1 MTHDTDPNNSN
12 TDVNDCN
19 NNSDT
24 WQHRYANII
33 TAGTAASTRR
43 AYKRDLAY
51 FWAWARRATGQDD
64 IYPVRVETVIRFVLD
79 HFGDMTT
86 KSEDGLIKEGFKQR
100 RGPLKVGTLR
110 RYLASLSVAH
120 QQQGLNSP
128 TLNPKVKILLRRAR
142 HASAPNT
149 TNKKAAITK
158 DILTAML
165 ATCDNSLMGVRDRA
179 VLLLGFSSGGRRR
192 EEIANCRVED
202 LVRVDGGY
210 LLRLRKS
217 KTDQGGKGMEVPI
230 LGQAATALKAW
241 LVQSG
246 LRSGTLFRGIHNN
259 GRFNDG
265 ISGRTI
271 NRIVKRRIALIGL
284 DPDQFGAHS
293 LRSGFITEAA
303 RSGATLG
310 DAMALS
316 GHRCVEVANGYY
328 RQATVLENPAGK
340 IFID

>member
-1 MTHDTDPNNSN
+1 MTNDTDPNNSN
-12 TDVNDCN
+12 IDNVDS
-19 NNSDT
+19 NSVGDA
-24 WQHRYANII
+24 WQNRYADII
-33 TAGTAASTRR
+33 SKGTAASTRR

-51 FWAWARRATGQDD
+51 FWAWAKQTLGQSE
-64 IYPVRVETVIRFVLD
+64 IYPVTEECVIRFVLD
-79 HFGDMTT
+79 HFGNMTT
-86 KSEDGLIKEGFKQR
+86 ESEDSLIIEGHKQR
-100 RGPLKVGTLR
+100 RGPLKVSTLR

-142 HASAPNT
+142 HASASVT
-149 TNKKAAITK
+149 ATKKAAITK

-165 ATCDNSLMGVRDRA
+165 KTCDDSLIGVRDRA

-192 EEIANCRVED
+192 EEIANLRVED
-202 LVRVDGGY
+202 LVKVDGGY
-210 LLRLRKS
+210 LLYIRRS
-217 KTDQGGKGMEVPI
+217 KTDQGGKGFEVPI
-230 LGQAATALKAW
+230 LGQAATSLKAW

-259 GRFNDG
+259 GKLNDG

-316 GHRCVEVANGYY
+316 GHRCVEVASGYY

-340 IFID
+340 LFND